1 MTYCGERGRVR
12 LRDFK
17 MAVTCDVSSLAS
29 SRAPPAISP
38 SRLAL
43 SLTAAIALR
52 QTRYIADVALQIR
65 HSRFRVPKLRLKA
78 FSSTRGIRPQGVLHD
93 FVGSCRSTLRNAGA
107 WPHR

>member
-65 HSRFRVPKLRLKA
+65 HSRFRVPKLQRNICNVARLTQSKDRK
-78 FSSTRGIRPQGVLHD
+78 STRLNSSHLG
-93 FVGSCRSTLRNAGA
+93 
-107 WPHR
+107 